1 MACSSHLS
9 VTRSFFAVRGEK
21 NSPASPP
28 TVCWPRG
35 DAPGTVRVAYQG
47 ISGAYSEFAA
57 GMACP
62 GCATVACRTLG
73 DAVRAVK
80 RDEADRLVLPV
91 ESTTEAC
98 AVRNYDLLLQNDLH
112 IVREIRLFVDYCL
125 LAMPGV
131 RKREL
136 RKVISHPRAL
146 AHCGQALNQLGLHQE
161 AVDDTAGA
169 GRMLLS
175 GGMLDT
181 AAIAS
186 PRAAALYGLEVL
198 VQGLQD
204 EAWNVTRFLVL
215 SRYPETPK
223 RTEGVKTSIA
233 IAYRGGALAAL
244 MKVLSAFSR
253 RGINLTKLEVNNPS
267 LDGGEPVLML
277 DLSRRGA
284 LMAFP
289 HVLYVD
295 LEGSLDDPEV
305 EEAMAEISSFSVL
318 VRTLGCYP
326 ADPNI
331 YDL

>member
-1 MACSSHLS
+1 
-9 VTRSFFAVRGEK
+9 
-21 NSPASPP
+21 
-28 TVCWPRG
+28 
-35 DAPGTVRVAYQG
+35 
-47 ISGAYSEFAA
+47 
-57 GMACP
+57 MACP

-80 RDEADRLVLPV
+80 RDEADRVILPV

-112 IVREIRLFVDYCL
+112 IVQEIRLFVDYCL

-161 AVDDTAGA
+161 AVDDTASA

-223 RTEGVKTSIA
+223 RAEGVKTSIA

-253 RGINLTKLEVNNPS
+253 RGINLTKLEPAR
-267 LDGGEPVLML
+267 GLMV
-277 DLSRRGA
+277 
-284 LMAFP
+284 FP